1 MMIINSI
8 RFFVLSNL
16 LIYTAISNTVIIKWE
31 LDKVCGK
38 KILSVSD
45 LHNNPY
51 FEALE
56 KEQLYCFINQLEN
69 YSLTNESP
77 VHIQIEHLDP
87 YYSKSDEGLLTHL
100 KSLLEEKCLEKV
112 TFENSETRGASGC
125 AKDIL
130 EFVKKK
136 LKENDKTIDLSLQD
150 LSSQRST
157 ATHTYYVSHVTL
169 KDIKDEY
176 ESVIDMVEKKILSIK
191 DPIVKDVLLKR
202 LSTAKEGYV
211 WLIEQYL
218 NLLHERE
225 TEPLVD
231 IVQSEWEKNPTYI
244 EYLLDNIFEQSGSF
258 FEISLF
264 AGIFT
269 QDAPFAIIIAGASH
283 IRRLNGIAGSI
294 SMTLRECIDAK
305 GDSLWPQNTPHKN
318 IPVVQTSDFT
328 FFEKRPEKIAQCSR
342 CILF

>member
-1 MMIINSI
+1 MIINSI

-31 LDKVCGK
+31 LDKICGK
-38 KILSVSD
+38 KILSISD
-45 LHNNPY
+45 LHDNPY

-56 KEQLYCFINQLEN
+56 KEQLHCFLNELEK
-69 YSLTNESP
+69 YSLSTECP
-77 VHIQIEHLDP
+77 VHIQIEHSDP
-87 YYSKSDEGLLTHL
+87 YCLDADEGLLTHL
-100 KSLLEEKCLEKV
+100 KPLLEEKCLEKV
-112 TFENSETRGASGC
+112 TFENSETRGASVS

-130 EFVKKK
+130 DFVKKK
-136 LKENDKTIDLSLQD
+136 LKENDKTIDLSLQEMC
-150 LSSQRST
+150 SQRST
-157 ATHTYYVSHVTL
+157 ATHTYYVTQVTL

-176 ESVIDMVEKKILSIK
+176 ESVIDRVEKKILSIK
-191 DPIVKDVLLKR
+191 DPIVKEVLLKR

-211 WLIEQYL
+211 WLTEQYL

-244 EYLLDNIFEQSGSF
+244 EYLLDNVYRKANSL

-264 AGIFT
+264 AGIFIH
-269 QDAPFAIIIAGASH
+269 DAPFAIIIAGGSH
-283 IRRLNGIAGSI
+283 IRRLNGIASSI
-294 SMTLRECIDAK
+294 SMTLRECIEAK
-305 GDSLWPQNTPHKN
+305 GETIWPQNTPN
-318 IPVVQTSDFT
+318 EDIPVLQTSDFT